1 MNVLEQLAEKQLNRR
16 NYMRSYMNTYYETH
30 KETIL
35 QQQHDQKKRYR
46 ENNLEKVKSYQKEW
60 YAKKKAEKLAR
71 SGKTE
76 EIQILPALI

>member
-16 NYMRSYMNTYYETH
+16 NYMRNYMNTYYETH
-30 KETIL
+30 KDVIL

-71 SGKTE
+71 SQKESSEGF
-76 EIQILPALI
+76 QILPA